1 MLVYPLL
8 LLIIVSGCQN
18 YSGRDLNDI
27 DDTVKFKEKMV
38 LPNDQMSFE
47 YSNFYQIPNVKPNP
61 VEFDENQLLQPPT
74 LLPDTQLKTEKKKSY
89 SLSKQEL
96 KKKLELA
103 FKSLSFEDDD
113 TIRYL
118 KLDEELGRYWFKF
131 KGRSENYYITV
142 DEESDGYT
150 SLNLYSSKGEL
161 LSVSLVEHLLN
172 KLPASA

>member
-8 LLIIVSGCQN
+8 LLMIVSGCQQ
-18 YSGRDLNDI
+18 YSSRDFNDV
-27 DDTVKFKEKMV
+27 DDSVKFKEKMV

-47 YSNFYQIPNVKPNP
+47 YSNFYQIPKVAPSP
-61 VEFDENQLLQPPT
+61 VLFDEKQLLQPPT
-74 LLPDTQLKTEKKKSY
+74 LLPDAQLKTDMKKNY

-96 KKKLELA
+96 KKKLALA

-113 TIRYL
+113 TIKYL
-118 KLDEELGRYWFKF
+118 KLDEQIGRYWFKF

-142 DEESDGYT
+142 DEESDGYA

-172 KLPASA
+172 KLPPGA